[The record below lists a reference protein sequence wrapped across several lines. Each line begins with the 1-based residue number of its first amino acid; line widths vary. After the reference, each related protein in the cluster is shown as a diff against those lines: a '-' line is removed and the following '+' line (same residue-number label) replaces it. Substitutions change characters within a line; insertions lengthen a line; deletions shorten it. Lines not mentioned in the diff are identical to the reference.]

1 MAEFGELTIPAALA
15 SANYSNGN
23 SDTKIQL
30 QKRTGNKKCVTV
42 YY

>member
-1 MAEFGELTIPAALA
+1 MAEFGGITIPVALA
-15 SANYSNGN
+15 GANYSNGD